1 MLRRE
6 FFAIGAAAAASA
18 VPMEVAQ
25 AQGNPALIWGGNLSR
40 TLDPH
45 TVFDVP
51 SAFTRCNLYDSLYEY
66 AGEPPEPRPL
76 LAAETKASADG
87 RTFDFT
93 LRGDVKFHDGTPMT
107 AEDVVYSFQRML
119 TLRRGVAPAFT
130 SFLKAENISATG
142 GNVVR
147 MVLDRAYA
155 PFMSCL
161 PMVAILNK
169 RLMQANTVNNDW
181 GEAWIAAND
190 AGSGAYRT
198 VPGSFRAL
206 QTLDMEAVSDYW
218 RGWPQPESAPRPLSA
233 CARTCS
239 RWSSSPTGATAGT
252 TRRRGSRTRGC
263 RGRGPRLRTRRPS
276 GRCARCGPGRG

>member
-76 LAAETKASADG
+76 LAAETQASADG

-93 LRGDVKFHDGTPMT
+93 LRGNVKFHDGTPMT

-119 TLRRGVAPAFT
+119 TLRRGVAPAFRVT
-130 SFLKAENISATG
+130 AAKPVMNMTRMLGAITFARWASSMPSISGMTMSVSRRSKLSF
-142 GNVVR
+142 
-147 MVLDRAYA
+147 
-155 PFMSCL
+155 
-161 PMVAILNK
+161 
-169 RLMQANTVNNDW
+169 
-181 GEAWIAAND
+181 
-190 AGSGAYRT
+190 
-198 VPGSFRAL
+198 
-206 QTLDMEAVSDYW
+206 
-218 RGWPQPESAPRPLSA
+218 
-233 CARTCS
+233 
-239 RWSSSPTGATAGT
+239 SSS
-252 TRRRGSRTRGC
+252 GSAAV
-263 RGRGPRLRTRRPS
+263 PRSTLVTE
-276 GRCARCGPGRG
+276 